1 MPCRL
6 LAGKRGGR
14 GGPQGAPAPPELAAG
29 GRQTRPEDGLPCGP
43 YPAVCTDWRRLQLG
57 GLLDPAHGKG
67 NAAALLVH
75 LQHLYPDDIPDFQH
89 LARVLYIFFA

>member
-1 MPCRL
+1 M
-6 LAGKRGGR
+6 
-14 GGPQGAPAPPELAAG
+14 
-29 GRQTRPEDGLPCGP
+29 PCGP

-75 LQHLYPDDIPDFQH
+75 LQHLYPDNVPHFQH
-89 LARVLYIFFA
+89 LAGVLYIFFAQLADVYQAILMHTDIHKGAKIHHIADSAGQFHFRF

>member
-1 MPCRL
+1 MEGPGVVCER
-6 LAGKRGGR
+6 GKTARR
-14 GGPQGAPAPPELAAG
+14 AA
-29 GRQTRPEDGLPCGP
+29 RPEGGLPSGP

-75 LQHLYPDDIPDFQH
+75 LQHL
-89 LARVLYIFFA
+89 